1 MTPRTVSTVERFLLS
16 VTMTTTQHE
25 TTRQREE
32 RTERCQAPGKQLPTG
47 VDLASGCGQRQ
58 RVRYR
63 SLNTQDGHWSGR

>member
-1 MTPRTVSTVERFLLS
+1 
-16 VTMTTTQHE
+16 MTTTQHE

-58 RVRYR
+58 WVRYR
-63 SLNTQDGHWSGR
+63 SLNTQNGHWSGR